1 MAANRAS
8 AVVRGPFEGSFDG
21 VRETTRAWRHPPEGD
36 LTRAGL
42 KRTRFH
48 SLPHCFATLAVSRLP
63 LPTVQGYLGHAHLAT
78 TVRYLH
84 HVPAADD
91 GARLSAALN
100 AGLGPIIASAGANL
114 V

>member
-1 MAANRAS
+1 M
-8 AVVRGPFEGSFDG
+8 
-21 VRETTRAWRHPPEGD
+21 
-36 LTRAGL
+36 
-42 KRTRFH
+42 
-48 SLPHCFATLAVSRLP
+48 PHCFATLAVSRLP

-91 GARLSAALN
+91 AARLSAALN
-100 AGLGPIIASAGANL
+100 AGVGPVTASAGANL